1 MNNYW
6 NLLLKALDRAFG
18 SPDLTT
24 SRLKTLKQTYD
35 NQRQEHQVHLI
46 YAYRRGSSLPSVN
59 REYRKRVE
67 ELAQQPHQTGTQQA
81 GQEAY
86 SLLKTLNDSVA
97 YQAKTDY
104 LKRRG

>member
-1 MNNYW
+1 MNNHW
-6 NLLLKALDRAFG
+6 NLLLKALDGAFG

-67 ELAQQPHQTGTQQA
+67 GLAKQPHPAGTQQA
-81 GQEAY
+81 GQGAY
-86 SLLKTLNDSVA
+86 SLLKTLNDSVV
-97 YQAKTDY
+97 YQSKAGG